1 LAEVVSVL
9 AILLEITEI
18 ILFLILHLLEHLPD
32 VLLQRAAEVLVNH
45 LTVQPLGKVVVL
57 EEVLVDLVQTPV
69 VPVSPVKVM
78 LVVQQ

>member
-1 LAEVVSVL
+1 LAEEVPVL
-9 AILLEITEI
+9 AMLLGITEI

-45 LTVQPLGKVVVL
+45 LTVQLLEKVVVL
-57 EEVLVDLVQTPV
+57 GEVLVDLVQTPV

-78 LVVQQ
+78 RAERQ